1 MAETKKMSDEAHKGK
16 SSAAQAGETAAAA
29 EAHTSEVRA
38 VVDRIED
45 GAIAVLMLDDE
56 AKTQIDVPLAQLP
69 DGTTDGDHLR
79 LTLRVNPNGDE
90 RTLVKAVLDK
100 KSRAVATERVSQ
112 MQERLARLSGTDDQ
126 KDFKL

>member
-1 MAETKKMSDEAHKGK
+1 MAETKKKSDNAHKAK
-16 SSAAQAGETAAAA
+16 PHAAEASGTV
-29 EAHTSEVRA
+29 EAHTSELRA

-45 GAIAVLMLDDE
+45 GAMAVLMLDDE
-56 AKTQIDVPLAQLP
+56 AKTQLDVPLAQLP
-69 DGTTDGDHLR
+69 DSTTDGDHLR

-100 KSRAVATERVSQ
+100 RSRAVATERVSQ
-112 MQERLARLSGTDDQ
+112 TQERLARLSGTDDQ